1 MKKSIACVYTLMC
14 LTACGGGGGGG
25 SATLSASSSSSSG
38 SSSDSAWTDP
48 TISCASNYKY
58 SAPAGQMLNNVWNG
72 SAAGT
77 YAWSQCLVRR
87 RVNGSTQYGWTWDWP
102 DRGNTGP
109 VFAYPEIGVGSS
121 PWTNGPQGD
130 SRFPVQV
137 STVKSMVVSYDIE
150 TTNVTGSRNLAAETW
165 ITSTGTRPASS
176 SITTEFMIWSET
188 VPSTRTP
195 SGTKRADVTIDNQ
208 AWEVWA
214 DDSGTFGA
222 GGYCCWTY
230 VAYRAKN
237 STPTIT
243 YDLKK
248 LIDDAIG
255 RGYVNQNHY
264 ITDLELGNEIMG
276 GAGTTWIKDF
286 SVTVNR

>member
-1 MKKSIACVYTLMC
+1 MC
-14 LTACGGGGGGG
+14 LAACGGGGSGG
-25 SATLSASSSSSSG
+25 SSTNATLGTSTSSSSSSSSG
-38 SSSDSAWTDP
+38 SGSTASA
-48 TISCASNYKY
+48 TISCASTYKF
-58 SAPAGQMLNNVWNG
+58 SAPGGQMLNNVWNS
-72 SAAGT
+72 SAAGSFQ
-77 YAWSQCLVRR
+77 WSQCLVRR
-87 RVNGSTQYGWTWDWP
+87 QVNGSTQYGWAWNWP

-137 STVKSMVVSYDIE
+137 SAVKSLVVSYDIE
-150 TTNVTGSRNLAAETW
+150 TTGVTGSRNLAAETW
-165 ITSTGTRPASS
+165 ITSTGTKPASS

-248 LIDDAIG
+248 LIDDATG

-276 GAGTTWIKDF
+276 GTGTTWIKSL
-286 SVTVNR
+286 SVTVNK